1 MHYNY
6 VGNSGF
12 WDSYCSPLLCYRFAT
27 TRLTA
32 QIPAETLSQTHRV
45 CFIRKERDSETG
57 FSYFGARYYDSDILT
72 SWLSVDPMADKYPN
86 ISPYAYCAWNPVK
99 LVDPDG
105 EDWDLSNL
113 TETQK
118 EIFDKNVDFLS
129 QKSPLFKEIYNQ
141 LTASSIVY
149 SVSIGQTQGNAP
161 AQYNESNNSF
171 TFQSEVSLNSKYAFV
186 EEVTHACQLT
196 ENKHL
201 YNSNSFNYE
210 FEAKVITTL
219 ILYESNRLMGNISG
233 MEKYQNKIMNY
244 YNAGIDIDSKVVNS
258 YRFLQEYR
266 SYANL
271 YSQYN
276 KQNNIG
282 NSNYKRST
290 LQSPASLINLIQKVR
305 P

>member
-1 MHYNY
+1 M
-6 VGNSGF
+6 
-12 WDSYCSPLLCYRFAT
+12 
-27 TRLTA
+27 
-32 QIPAETLSQTHRV
+32 
-45 CFIRKERDSETG
+45 TG
-57 FSYFGARYYDSDILT
+57 
-72 SWLSVDPMADKYPN
+72 WLSVDPMADKYPN

-105 EDWDLSNL
+105 KDWDLSNL

-118 EIFDKNVDFLS
+118 EMFDKNVDFLS

-141 LTASSIVY
+141 LTASSTVY
-149 SVSIGQTQGNAP
+149 SVSIGQTQDNNP
-161 AQYNESNNSF
+161 AQYDKSNNSF
-171 TFQSEVSLNSKYAFV
+171 TFQSENSLSYQYAFV
-186 EEVTHACQLT
+186 EEISHAYQLT

-219 ILYESNRLMGNISG
+219 ILYESNWLMGNISG

-258 YRFLQEYR
+258 NVFLQEY
-266 SYANL
+266 SNYANL